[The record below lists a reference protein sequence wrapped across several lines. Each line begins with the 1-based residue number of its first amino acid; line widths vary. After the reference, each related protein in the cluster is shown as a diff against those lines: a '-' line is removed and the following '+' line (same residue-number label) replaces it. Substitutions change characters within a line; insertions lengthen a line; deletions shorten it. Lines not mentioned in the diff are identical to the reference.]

1 MMERKKIK
9 KEIKK
14 EKRGKSNKK
23 ISKVN
28 KEVEEPRFQM
38 NENVTELVLVT
49 LRNGVEEGKRFSN
62 EEKDPMTSKEL
73 NEEPYEMKISCTVL

>member
-1 MMERKKIK
+1 MERKK
-9 KEIKK
+9 IKK

-28 KEVEEPRFQM
+28 KNEVEEPRFQM

-49 LRNGVEEGKRFSN
+49 LRNGVEEGKRF
-62 EEKDPMTSKEL
+62 L
-73 NEEPYEMKISCTVL
+73 NEDKGSNDFKRIERGAVWDENIMYGSVEWQ

>member
-1 MMERKKIK
+1 MMERKK
-9 KEIKK
+9 IKK

-28 KEVEEPRFQM
+28 KNEVEEPRFQM

-49 LRNGVEEGKRFSN
+49 LRNGIEEGGRLSNRTRKR
-62 EEKDPMTSKEL
+62 
-73 NEEPYEMKISCTVL
+73 IR

>member
-1 MMERKKIK
+1 MMERKK
-9 KEIKK
+9 IKK

-28 KEVEEPRFQM
+28 KNEVEEPRFQM

-62 EEKDPMTSKEL
+62 EDKRSNDFKRIERGA
-73 NEEPYEMKISCTVL
+73 V

>member
-1 MMERKKIK
+1 MERKK
-9 KEIKK
+9 IKK

-28 KEVEEPRFQM
+28 KNEVEEPRFQM

-49 LRNGVEEGKRFSN
+49 LRDGVEEGRRLSN
-62 EEKDPMTSKEL
+62 EEKDPIPIISKEL
-73 NEEPYEMKISCTVL
+73 NEEPYEVKISCTVL

>member
-1 MMERKKIK
+1 MMERKK
-9 KEIKK
+9 IKK

-28 KEVEEPRFQM
+28 KNEVEEPRFQM

-49 LRNGVEEGKRFSN
+49 LRNEV
-62 EEKDPMTSKEL
+62 
-73 NEEPYEMKISCTVL
+73 

>member
-1 MMERKKIK
+1 MEKKK
-9 KEIKK
+9 IKK

-28 KEVEEPRFQM
+28 KNEVEEPRFQM

-49 LRNGVEEGKRFSN
+49 LRNEVEEGRGSRTRK
-62 EEKDPMTSKEL
+62 
-73 NEEPYEMKISCTVL
+73 KIQ

>member
-1 MMERKKIK
+1 MMERRK
-9 KEIKK
+9 IKK

-28 KEVEEPRFQM
+28 KNEVEEPRFQM
-38 NENVTELVLVT
+38 NENVTELVLVA

>member
-1 MMERKKIK
+1 MERKKIK